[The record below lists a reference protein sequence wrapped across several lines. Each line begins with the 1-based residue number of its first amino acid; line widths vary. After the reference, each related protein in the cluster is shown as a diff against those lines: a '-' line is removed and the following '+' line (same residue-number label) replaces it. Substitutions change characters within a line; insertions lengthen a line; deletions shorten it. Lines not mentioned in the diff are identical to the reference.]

1 MGVVLQAPSSETEY
15 IVTKLGCYLAVCKHF
30 HIHYL
35 ILKIMFKV
43 DGLPVTSVT
52 ILYLKKVEI
61 WKDSSTK
68 LNKW

>member
-1 MGVVLQAPSSETEY
+1 MGLVLQAPSSETEY
-15 IVTKLGCYLAVCKHF
+15 IVTKLGCYLTVCKHF

-35 ILKIMFKV
+35 ILKITFKV
-43 DGLPVTSVT
+43 DEPPITSVT
-52 ILYLKKVEI
+52 ILSFKKVEI